1 MNQFLKALYLWM
13 LALSWLGQTAAQ
25 ATPRY
30 LITNDDNPTGN
41 TATFYTI
48 GADDTLTEKTVV
60 ATGGVGDPR
69 VFGTRSVIVA
79 QVGAQTCAYL
89 ANEATND
96 ISAID
101 VATQTLAGV
110 FKAGP
115 KDSDQNGGIDLRA
128 NAKYLY
134 AAFAGSTSA
143 DASLATF
150 RLLPGCKLKYVGSLD
165 MGGRVF
171 SNGWMQGS
179 IAVHDNILVTD
190 YAPFTLFA
198 GQIESFNLSNGLP
211 KSNGDRQL
219 STSTKQGFSLPSNV
233 EITADG
239 KFAIFNDGI
248 GVEVSNISS
257 GKLTP
262 TKLYQPSG
270 KAPVLAST
278 ILSPDESL
286 LLRTPELDDGTTPG
300 RVVADFFD
308 KTTGAVTPG
317 CVSAPLKG
325 GVKTFSFQ
333 GGIAFSDNTKGTGG
347 LLYITEDVGRG
358 LGDFS
363 GIEFVT
369 AVEVKS
375 DGKTC
380 SLTEMKNLRILEKNT
395 FGGMPDLASS
405 PPRAF

>member
-1 MNQFLKALYLWM
+1 MNQFLKPLFLWM
-13 LALSWLGQTAAQ
+13 LALSWVAQTAAQ
-25 ATPRY
+25 TAPRY

-41 TATFYTI
+41 TVTFYTI
-48 GADDTLTEKTVV
+48 GSDNSLTQNTVV
-60 ATGGVGDPR
+60 ATGGDGDPR

-79 QVGAQTCAYL
+79 PVGTQTCAFVT
-89 ANEATND
+89 NEATND

-115 KDSDQNGGIDLRA
+115 KDSNQKGGIALRA
-128 NAKYLY
+128 NSKFLY
-134 AAFAGSTSA
+134 AAFAGGDTT
-143 DASLATF
+143 DASFATF
-150 RLLPGCKLKYVGSLD
+150 KLLAGCKLKYLGSLD
-165 MGGRVF
+165 LGNRLLT
-171 SNGWMQGS
+171 NGWMQGS

-198 GQIESFNLSNGLP
+198 GQIESFNLSDGLP

-219 STSTKQGFSLPSNV
+219 STSTKKGFSLPSNV

-239 KFAIFNDGI
+239 KFAIFNDGN
-248 GVEVSNISS
+248 GVEVSDISS

-300 RVVADFFD
+300 EVVADFFD
-308 KTTGAVTPG
+308 KNTGVVTPG
-317 CVSAPLKG
+317 CTSAPLQG
-325 GVKTFSFQ
+325 GVQTFSFL
-333 GGIAFSDNTKGTGG
+333 GGIAFADSTQGTGG
-347 LLYITEDVGRG
+347 LLYVTEDVGRG
-358 LGDFS
+358 FGDFS

-369 AVEVKS
+369 AVAIQS
-375 DGKTC
+375 DGKKC
-380 SLTEMKNLRILEKNT
+380 SLTEMPNLRIVEPHT